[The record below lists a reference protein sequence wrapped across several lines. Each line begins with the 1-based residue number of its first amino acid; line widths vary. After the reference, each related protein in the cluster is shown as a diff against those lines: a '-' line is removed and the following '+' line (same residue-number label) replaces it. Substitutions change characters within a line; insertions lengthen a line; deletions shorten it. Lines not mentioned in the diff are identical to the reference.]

1 MDCTE
6 SCTTLPLSKVN
17 LVWCLLMSR
26 LYLIPFIRIKTTF
39 TEQLKA
45 RLNLNMDN
53 IVKLSEDE
61 LKAEVD
67 SAVGQIINPLKM
79 KNHLVG
85 QLKTQITDLEMFI
98 QFLQSETSTLLP
110 TECDGCG

>member
-1 MDCTE
+1 MERKGYFGNEFC
-6 SCTTLPLSKVN
+6 V
-17 LVWCLLMSR
+17 
-26 LYLIPFIRIKTTF
+26 TF
-39 TEQLKA
+39 QINFSEQLKA

-67 SAVGQIINPLKM
+67 SAVGQIVNPLKM

-98 QFLQSETSTLLP
+98 EFLQSETTASMLP
-110 TECDGCG
+110 LECHGCGYVIND

>member
-1 MDCTE
+1 MK
-6 SCTTLPLSKVN
+6 LVN
-17 LVWCLLMSR
+17 SNCFL
-26 LYLIPFIRIKTTF
+26 F

-67 SAVGQIINPLKM
+67 SAVGQIVNPLKM

-98 QFLQSETSTLLP
+98 EFLQSETSTSMLP
-110 TECDGCG
+110 LECHGCG